1 MSTLETN
8 LVQPS
13 TGTTL
18 TLGASGDTITIP
30 SGATI
35 TNSGT
40 ATGFGGDN
48 TPMASAYLSA
58 DQTISHETWTKVQLN
73 TEFFDTDSAY
83 DNSSNYRFTVPSGEA
98 GKYFIY
104 FQMCAYGNNNDERNM
119 ASSIYKNG
127 TSLIQNFGQTAS
139 ISTSYSTQK
148 TKPVSGI
155 FDLAVSDYIEF
166 YAKVNVN
173 SGTPSIDG
181 TGATSMRTYFAISKM
196 IG

>member
-1 MSTLETN
+1 
-8 LVQPS
+8 
-13 TGTTL
+13 
-18 TLGASGDTITIP
+18 
-30 SGATI
+30 
-35 TNSGT
+35 
-40 ATGFGGDN
+40 
-48 TPMASAYLSA
+48 
-58 DQTISHETWTKVQLN
+58 
-73 TEFFDTDSAY
+73 
-83 DNSSNYRFTVPSGEA
+83 
-98 GKYFIY
+98 
-104 FQMCAYGNNNDERNM
+104 MCAYLNNNDERNM